1 MSHVY
6 FDNNSTT
13 ALDERV
19 FNAML
24 PFMTMQHGNATSRHV
39 YGRTVR
45 DAVEQAREQVAHAV
59 GAYPSQVVLTAS
71 GTESNNFA
79 ISGIASSLP
88 GSQIVVSSI
97 EHPCVTRPTFAMQ
110 KQGYKTKI
118 IGVDSDG
125 LLDLVHL
132 ETILKNQGTSPS
144 SLVSAMMVNNE
155 TGVIQNVSQIV
166 EIAKRYKAYMHTDAV
181 QALGKIPVSFA
192 DLNVSAMTI
201 SSHKIYGPQGA
212 GALVLDKRIDIAP
225 LLHGG
230 GQEKGLRSGTE
241 NVAAIVGF
249 GAACELAVSELSARA
264 NATKTLRDR
273 FEQGLAQMG
282 AVMFGNKVA
291 RIPNTSFFAFPNIE
305 GETLVMALDRKG
317 FAVASGS
324 ACSSDSTEPSH
335 VLLAMG
341 VAPDTARGAVRISF
355 GANQKHT
362 NTIEQVDQFLVI
374 LKQELQRL
382 KQMAGVQFD
391 MQSNTQLDTYLHT
404 QPNNIKAA

>member
-1 MSHVY
+1 MASIY

-19 FNAML
+19 LSAML
-24 PFMTMQHGNATSRHV
+24 PFMTMQQGNATSRHV
-39 YGRTVR
+39 YGRIVR
-45 DAVEQAREQVAHAV
+45 DAVEQAREQVANAV
-59 GAYPSQVVLTAS
+59 GAYPSQVVFTAS
-71 GTESNNFA
+71 GTEANNFA
-79 ISGIASSLP
+79 ITGIAGNVP
-88 GSQIVVSSI
+88 NSQIVVSSI

-118 IGVDSDG
+118 ISVDGDG
-125 LLDLVHL
+125 LLDLVYL
-132 ETILKNQGTSPS
+132 ETILKNQSISPT
-144 SLVSAMMVNNE
+144 SLVSVMAVNNE
-155 TGVIQNVSQIV
+155 TGVIQDISKIA
-166 EIAKRYKAYMHTDAV
+166 EITKRYKAYMHTDAV
-181 QALGKIPVSFA
+181 QALGKMPVNFA
-192 DLNVSAMTI
+192 DLNVNAMTI

-212 GALVLDKRIDIAP
+212 GALVLDKRVDIAP

-249 GAACELAVSELSARA
+249 GVACELAVSELSAHSSM
-264 NATKTLRDR
+264 TKTLRNHL
-273 FEQGLAQMG
+273 EQGLTQMG
-282 AVMFGNKVA
+282 AIMFGDKVA

-341 VAPDTARGAVRISF
+341 VSPDIARGAVRVSF
-355 GANQKHT
+355 GVNHQYT
-362 NTIEQVDQFLVI
+362 NTMEQVDQFLVI
-374 LKQELQRL
+374 IKQELQRL

-391 MQSNTQLDTYLHT
+391 ASIRNTET
-404 QPNNIKAA
+404 IA